1 MVNES
6 YVLST
11 CHSVR
16 WAQMFCQF
24 CEKHKSVRKL
34 LRQEENFQLA
44 PGSPAGGQK
53 VCASRACA
61 YGNCV
66 FIHNG
71 GA

>member
-1 MVNES
+1 
-6 YVLST
+6 
-11 CHSVR
+11 
-16 WAQMFCQF
+16 MFCQF